1 LQSLLDNHLEL
12 LTRFFTAA
20 DFDVIEMTP
29 EYPGVDAISAQTDYP
44 GTLPVIN
51 SFMATDSN
59 SNPLTNVQPGDAITF
74 NLSVSGDTYDY
85 IDNIGPL
92 RLTANGGGSGVNT
105 GSVTVTPAETQ
116 EYKLYSTNATGR
128 ASSTIQITMPS
139 TVVTPPVFTPPA
151 EVLTNKTTYVGIS
164 TPTSARATIYYTL
177 TNGATGTAPTTAS
190 TLYVGS
196 TGVNVDHAGATQTL
210 EAIAVVNG
218 YAEPG
223 QPSSATYP
231 YGTATAKPTV
241 SPASGTYTGVQTVT
255 ISDTTAGAIIYY
267 TTDGTTPIYPIGGTE
282 QLYTA
287 PITVSAPETLKAIAL
302 APGYGTV
309 GRAWNLQQPLR
320 NSYCQILRGSCFSP
334 KSQITP
340 VSHRDEWEL
349 PKLSSE
355 KCRHNG
361 VYGSRR
367 RALSFS
373 IAI

>member
-1 LQSLLDNHLEL
+1 
-12 LTRFFTAA
+12 
-20 DFDVIEMTP
+20 MTP

-255 ISDTTAGAIIYY
+255 ISDTTAGAVIYY